1 MNHVIPY
8 GKHHISQKDID
19 AVVETLESDFLT
31 QGPQID
37 NFEKAFAKY
46 VEADFAI
53 AVSNG
58 TSALHLCSLA
68 LGANKYSRVITSPI
82 TFVASANCIE
92 YCGGKIEFCDIDPET
107 LCLDINKVK
116 NKLENSPKGT
126 YSGIIP
132 VDFAGFPV
140 NMEAFR
146 NLADQYGLWLLEDSC
161 HAPGGFFYDS
171 LMKKQLCGNGRFADT
186 AIFSFHPVKHIAAG
200 EGGMITTNREDLYNK
215 IKRLRT
221 HGISKSPN
229 LLTKSSQSWYYEMQE
244 LGYNYRISDISCAL
258 GNSQLKRAKEGL
270 KDRKVIAKK
279 YLQDLSGLPLKIPSA
294 NFSDGHAFHLF
305 VILTD
310 KRDKLYSYLREW
322 NIQTQIHYIP
332 IYKQPYFESKY
343 GSQHLKFTE
352 EYFSKCLSLPIYP
365 SMTKEEYLYVIEKI
379 TKFYNA

>member
-31 QGPQID
+31 QGPQIE

-140 NMEAFR
+140 K
-146 NLADQYGLWLLEDSC
+146 LADQYGLWLLEDSC

-200 EGGMITTNREDLYNK
+200 EGGMITTNREDLYNR

-221 HGISKSPN
+221 HGISKSPD

-279 YLQDLSGLPLKIPSA
+279 YLQDLSSLPLKIPSA